1 MLRSKHLLIFT
12 FYTSNDYNST
22 IIKICLFF
30 FLFSCYYFVNALFLT
45 DSALHIIY
53 EDFGIYN
60 LIFQLPKIL
69 YSTCISS
76 AIELIV
82 TSLSLTQKNIL
93 ELKKSKSNLVV
104 KAKDILNCLI
114 AKFTLFF
121 IISFFFLIIFWYY
134 LSCFCCVYK
143 NTQIYL
149 IKNSLI
155 SYSVSLIYPFLF
167 YLIPGIFR
175 IPSLRAR
182 NKNMETIYKI
192 SKFIQLIY

>member
-1 MLRSKHLLIFT
+1 MIIILLLLK
-12 FYTSNDYNST
+12 YAY
-22 IIKICLFF
+22 F
-30 FLFSCYYFVNALFLT
+30 FLFSCYYFVNALFFT

-53 EDFGIYN
+53 EDLGIYN

-121 IISFFFLIIFWYY
+121 IISFFFLIIF
-134 LSCFCCVYK
+134 
-143 NTQIYL
+143 
-149 IKNSLI
+149 
-155 SYSVSLIYPFLF
+155 
-167 YLIPGIFR
+167 
-175 IPSLRAR
+175 
-182 NKNMETIYKI
+182 
-192 SKFIQLIY
+192 